1 MDILL
6 SLEWGSISAYINE
19 EGSFTKKILSDKNG
33 WWSFVLPVDID
44 NDGDIDL
51 IAGNLGLNSRIKAS
65 DKEQVKL
72 YYNDFD
78 NNGKKEQVL
87 SYYVN
92 GREIPFANKAELE
105 KQIPVLKKKF
115 LYAKDFA
122 KASFNDIFTEEK
134 LSSSTVYSANY
145 FSNAIFINDGK
156 MNFKVQALPWK
167 AQLTSYKDAE
177 VVDANGDNLPD
188 ILLAGNYY
196 ANNIEMGRYD
206 ADFSTLLI
214 NKGNDQFVAESLPGL
229 QVKGEVRHIRTLKIG
244 REKAC
249 IMARNND
256 SAIVVS
262 FNEKR

>member
-6 SLEWGSISAYINE
+6 SLEWGSITAYINE
-19 EGSFTKKILSDKNG
+19 EGSFTKKVLSDKNG

-87 SYYVN
+87 SYYVDS
-92 GREIPFANKAELE
+92 REIPFANKAELE

-122 KASFNDIFTEEK
+122 KASLNEIFTEEK

-156 MNFKVQALPWK
+156 MNFKVQAMPWT

-214 NKGNDQFVAESLPGL
+214 NNGNDQFVAESLRGL
-229 QVKGEVRHIRTLKIG
+229 LVKGEVRHIRTLHIG
-244 REKAC
+244 KEKAC
-249 IMARNND
+249 IMARNSDNT
-256 SAIVVS
+256 IIIS
-262 FNEKR
+262 FNKQ